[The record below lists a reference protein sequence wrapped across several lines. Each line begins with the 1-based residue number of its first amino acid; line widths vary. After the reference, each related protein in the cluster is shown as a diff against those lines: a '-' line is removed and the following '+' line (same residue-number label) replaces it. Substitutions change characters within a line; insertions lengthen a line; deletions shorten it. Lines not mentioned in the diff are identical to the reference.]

1 MEIEQ
6 NWQNYRSIVKEKV
19 AIFSVNLSLFQTYQE
34 TQTTHH
40 TILQF
45 SLPYLAEENG
55 LPQAEDYQP
64 LLKEMLHLSTLVSAQ
79 PQSVY
84 VGYMLSDKQATL
96 YFYCQDAAPLKA
108 VLADFTQVTNINEQ
122 QDPNW
127 DIYFDFLLPSPLEM
141 KINATEEILDMLVQN
156 GRSLDMTYLIE
167 HTFHFPEEE
176 NMYLFLEYVTTHN
189 ISFLTLKHTSIPIPL
204 DEDENVFIVKL
215 EQEVN
220 LSGTEIFKYV
230 EQFEDISLQ
239 FSGEY
244 IGWESQELALDK
256 TQLN

>member
-6 NWQNYRSIVKEKV
+6 NWQNYRSMIKEKV
-19 AIFSVNLSLFQTYQE
+19 AIFSVNLTLFQCYQK
-34 TQTTHH
+34 TQATHR

-45 SLPYLAEENG
+45 SLPYVAEENG
-55 LPQAEDYQP
+55 LPQTEDYQS
-64 LLKEMLHLSTLVSAQ
+64 LLKEMLRLSTLLSAQ

-96 YFYCQDAAPLKA
+96 YFYCQDTAPLKA
-108 VLADFTQVTNINEQ
+108 VLADFEQVINVSEQ

-141 KINATEEILDMLVQN
+141 KINATEEILDMLIQN

-176 NMYLFLEYVTTHN
+176 NMYLFLEYVATHN
-189 ISFLTLKHTSIPIPL
+189 ISVLTLKHTGIPIPL
-204 DEDENVFIVKL
+204 DEEERAFIVKL

-220 LSGTEIFKYV
+220 LSGTDIFKYV
-230 EQFEDISLQ
+230 EQFEEISSQ

-244 IGWESQELALDK
+244 IGWESQELAWDK

>member
-6 NWQNYRSIVKEKV
+6 NWQNYRSMIKEKV
-19 AIFSVNLSLFQTYQE
+19 AIFSVNLTLFQCYQK
-34 TQTTHH
+34 TQATHR

-45 SLPYLAEENG
+45 SLPYVAEENG
-55 LPQAEDYQP
+55 LPQTEDYQS
-64 LLKEMLHLSTLVSAQ
+64 LLKEMLRLSTLLSAQ

-96 YFYCQDAAPLKA
+96 YFYCQDTAPLKA
-108 VLADFTQVTNINEQ
+108 VLADFEQVINVSEQ

-141 KINATEEILDMLVQN
+141 KINATEEILDMLIQN
-156 GRSLDMTYLIE
+156 GRSLDMTYFIE

-176 NMYLFLEYVTTHN
+176 NMYLFLEYVATHN
-189 ISFLTLKHTSIPIPL
+189 ISVLTLKHTGIPIPL
-204 DEDENVFIVKL
+204 DEEERAFIVKL

-220 LSGTEIFKYV
+220 LSGTDIFKYV
-230 EQFEDISLQ
+230 EQFEEISSQ

-244 IGWESQELALDK
+244 IGWESQELAWDK